1 MKKLYLFLLLLIS
14 LVFAGCTSQD
24 LNDVDVTAVT
34 NFDLK
39 DDEQIMALSAITS
52 SSIAPE
58 IEPLIET
65 VDYGLTNVFNLSSV
79 YSVRHKGWRGNKFKV
94 KTIEDI
100 EPYLNV
106 FEKLLNEDALV
117 IENSE
122 SGDEEFPLKTSYTM
136 SGITGDRISV
146 ELIYNL
152 ELLPESTDEKAFY
165 TITGYVIRDGEQYDV
180 IGMKMLDNDE
190 EKFIFK
196 VMLDE
201 LNYIRNEYKSEGAES
216 KFRISTI
223 VDGVK
228 VSEDNIKVET
238 QENET
243 RFVLSTF
250 SENEKST
257 YIFKLENEEENM
269 ILKLMYNVYK
279 DGERERGMAR
289 ISVVFDEETSSYV
302 YEIIMK
308 GDNEKEGSEGHVE
321 RDYEDDEVE
330 VLTDELP
337 SSIIEFITSNY
348 PESSILRAEVDER
361 KYEIKLDTGHK
372 LYFTIEGEFIKTI
385 YREKRDKETNRD
397 SLSLDELPNSIV
409 EYLDAN
415 YEGYELLYAYFKE
428 ELFILKITGKIELV
442 FNELGDFIYS
452 DIHDHK
458 EHPGRGR
465 GYLIEVEDLNE
476 SILNYI
482 QENYSEYEI
491 LKVMKRHR
499 GYDIYLNNN
508 LKLKFN
514 YKGVFL
520 AEGVYEET
528 NSESFNFDNLPEVIK
543 EYLLSNFPDLEI
555 NKIKVFYFGYYFEFK
570 DGTELFLSFEG
581 MPVTE
586 EDFDKNDEKNL

>member
-1 MKKLYLFLLLLIS
+1 MRKLYLFLMLLLS

-24 LNDVDVTAVT
+24 LNDGDVTAVT
-34 NFDLK
+34 NFDLR

-52 SSIAPE
+52 SSIAPK

-65 VDYGLTNVFNLSSV
+65 VDYGLTNVLNLSSV
-79 YSVRHKGWRGNKFKV
+79 HSLRHKGWRGNKFKV

-136 SGITGDRISV
+136 AGITGDRVSV

-180 IGMKMLDNDE
+180 VGMKMLDNEE

-289 ISVVFDEETSSYV
+289 ISVVFDEETSSYI
-302 YEIIMK
+302 YEIFMK

-330 VLTDELP
+330 VSTDELP
-337 SSIIEFITSNY
+337 SSIVEYITSNY

-361 KYEIKLDTGHK
+361 KY
-372 LYFTIEGEFIKTI
+372 
-385 YREKRDKETNRD
+385 
-397 SLSLDELPNSIV
+397 
-409 EYLDAN
+409 
-415 YEGYELLYAYFKE
+415 
-428 ELFILKITGKIELV
+428 
-442 FNELGDFIYS
+442 
-452 DIHDHK
+452 
-458 EHPGRGR
+458 
-465 GYLIEVEDLNE
+465 
-476 SILNYI
+476 
-482 QENYSEYEI
+482 
-491 LKVMKRHR
+491 
-499 GYDIYLNNN
+499 
-508 LKLKFN
+508 
-514 YKGVFL
+514 
-520 AEGVYEET
+520 
-528 NSESFNFDNLPEVIK
+528 
-543 EYLLSNFPDLEI
+543 
-555 NKIKVFYFGYYFEFK
+555 
-570 DGTELFLSFEG
+570 
-581 MPVTE
+581 
-586 EDFDKNDEKNL
+586 

>member
-1 MKKLYLFLLLLIS
+1 MKKLYLFLMLLLS

-24 LNDVDVTAVT
+24 LNDGDVTAVT
-34 NFDLK
+34 NFDLR

-52 SSIAPE
+52 SSIAPK

-65 VDYGLTNVFNLSSV
+65 VDYGLTNVLNLSSV
-79 YSVRHKGWRGNKFKV
+79 YSLRHKGWRGNKFKV

-117 IENSE
+117 IENFE
-122 SGDEEFPLKTSYTM
+122 SGDEDFPLKTSYSM
-136 SGITGDRISV
+136 AGITGDRVSV

-180 IGMKMLDNDE
+180 VGMKMLDNEE

-269 ILKLMYNVYK
+269 ILKLIYNVYK

-308 GDNEKEGSEGHVE
+308 GDNEKEGTEGHVE
-321 RDYEDDEVE
+321 RD
-330 VLTDELP
+330 
-337 SSIIEFITSNY
+337 
-348 PESSILRAEVDER
+348 
-361 KYEIKLDTGHK
+361 
-372 LYFTIEGEFIKTI
+372 
-385 YREKRDKETNRD
+385 
-397 SLSLDELPNSIV
+397 
-409 EYLDAN
+409 
-415 YEGYELLYAYFKE
+415 
-428 ELFILKITGKIELV
+428 
-442 FNELGDFIYS
+442 
-452 DIHDHK
+452 
-458 EHPGRGR
+458 
-465 GYLIEVEDLNE
+465 
-476 SILNYI
+476 
-482 QENYSEYEI
+482 
-491 LKVMKRHR
+491 
-499 GYDIYLNNN
+499 
-508 LKLKFN
+508 
-514 YKGVFL
+514 
-520 AEGVYEET
+520 
-528 NSESFNFDNLPEVIK
+528 
-543 EYLLSNFPDLEI
+543 
-555 NKIKVFYFGYYFEFK
+555 
-570 DGTELFLSFEG
+570 
-581 MPVTE
+581 
-586 EDFDKNDEKNL
+586 